1 VTAIPLLLFNGSAT
15 RLPYS
20 TIGLL
25 QYITPTILFSIG
37 VWVRHEEMPT
47 ARWIGFFVIWV
58 ALIALATDLVKSSRT
73 VDNRVA

>member
-1 VTAIPLLLFNGSAT
+1 
-15 RLPYS
+15 
-20 TIGLL
+20 L